1 MVNDEDEYKTM
12 FYNMDAERLTSI
24 NQITEFAEA
33 TRDKFSVDLE
43 NPHISS
49 NYKFDSITSIT
60 IQTMRKNKTRAGSY
74 CPLPEQLKAKRAIV
88 NIKTKD
94 IQVVDNAKEMIEKL
108 KAKERE
114 LLDNM
119 KLFA

>member
-1 MVNDEDEYKTM
+1 MTAHPQDLKELV
-12 FYNMDAERLTSI
+12 R
-24 NQITEFAEA
+24 
-33 TRDKFSVDLE
+33 DLE
-43 NPHISS
+43 QAPFKI
-49 NYKFDSITSIT
+49 
-60 IQTMRKNKTRAGSY
+60 
-74 CPLPEQLKAKRAIV
+74 